1 MGKNLRR
8 KLSTGMVAVLLALPA
23 GARADFAQDA
33 GMGTATVLANVVY
46 VPTKVVYAALGGL
59 TGGFAYLLTGGN
71 YAAAEKVWTPSLG
84 GNYVLNTN
92 QVWGQEPI
100 MFSGEVIPPSP
111 TSPRAYNGQ
120 DSGQYNRP
128 HYGQ

>member
-1 MGKNLRR
+1 MGNRLRR
-8 KLSTGMVAVLLALPA
+8 KFKTGMVAALLLLPV
-23 GARADFAQDA
+23 GAQADFAEDA

-46 VPTKVVYAALGGL
+46 MPTKVAYAALGGL

-71 YAAAEKVWTPSLG
+71 YTAAEKVWTPSLG
-84 GNYVLNTN
+84 GNYVLNTS

-100 MFSGEVIPPSP
+100 MFSGELDPAPSA
-111 TSPRAYNGQ
+111 SLRLSGERESRNYNQ
-120 DSGQYNRP
+120 P